1 MADSLLVYTIIV
13 LVVGYSQLVVSQ
25 ICELEPLL
33 SSVNKLGTD
42 SSHPA
47 KSCKDIYINNIASRG
62 KSGYYWIKTNDEY
75 RVYCDMELTC
85 GGITGGWMRIA
96 DIDTNRGD
104 DCPTGWKKITQ
115 PQPLCRGSG
124 DAAGCYSAYFSNN
137 KTEYNSTE
145 YNSICGKLRGY
156 QQGTTAAFL
165 AKYAPSHSI
174 DAPYLDGVSITVGN
188 PRKHVWS
195 YGTGYSKVD
204 RHSTYNSPRVVNC
217 PCAKYPGAKPPI
229 YVQRHYYCESGSTHK
244 PSSFTAFYGSD
255 PLWDGRGC
263 PDGDDCCSTLGAP
276 WFYRYFTEPESG
288 AVEVRICRDEPY
300 SNEATLVEQVE
311 LYVQ

>member
-25 ICELEPLL
+25 ICELETLL

-47 KSCKDIYINNIASRG
+47 KSCRDIYINNMASRG
-62 KSGYYWIKTNDEY
+62 QSGYYWIKTDDEY

-96 DIDTNRGD
+96 NIDTTQGD
-104 DCPTGWKKITQ
+104 HCPTGWKKITQ
-115 PQPLCRGSG
+115 PRSLCRGSG
-124 DAAGCYSAYFSNN
+124 DTAGCYSAYFSND
-137 KTEYNSTE
+137 KAE

-156 QQGTTAAFL
+156 QKASPDGFHTDTT
-165 AKYAPSHSI
+165 I
-174 DAPYLDGVSITVGN
+174 DKPYLDGVSITVGN

-195 YGTGYSKVD
+195 FAVGNWYGV
-204 RHSTYNSPRVVNC
+204 HANNC
-217 PCAKYPGAKPPI
+217 PCTSTTAKRPP
-229 YVQRHYYCESGSTHK
+229 VFVKDHYYCESGG
-244 PSSFTAFYGSD
+244 AESD

-263 PDGDDCCSTLGAP
+263 PSSSNCCSTLGAP
-276 WFYRYFTEPESG
+276 WFYRHFTEPESG
-288 AVEVRICRDEPY
+288 AVEVRICHDQEY
-300 SNEATLVEQVE
+300 SDEATLLEQVE